1 MAWRNFMPSTNI
13 NINQKMQDLV
23 DRPANQAAEVPVNK
37 NKGKLKKV
45 LIICSKGKLE
55 DVYAALLLANG
66 ALSEGIDAKMFFTF
80 FGLEAITKKHA
91 DHLHTA
97 AVGNPPF
104 LPAMPTMVAGLPGF
118 EAFASYM
125 MKKEIDKLDM
135 PQVSEFL
142 QMIEEGGGEIYACKL
157 AVDMFHLKKEDLLDE
172 VKGIITVG
180 DMYALADGEGT
191 QIIFI

>member
-1 MAWRNFMPSTNI
+1 MIDVLDKPTT
-13 NINQKMQDLV
+13 QV
-23 DRPANQAAEVPVNK
+23 AEVPVDK

-55 DVYAALLLANG
+55 DVYAALVMANG
-66 ALSEGIDAKMFFTF
+66 ALMEGLEAKMFFTF
-80 FGLEAITKKHA
+80 FGLEAITKKNA

-97 AVGNPPF
+97 TVGNPAFMPG
-104 LPAMPTMVAGLPGF
+104 MPTMVAGLPGM

-125 MKKEIDKLDM
+125 MRKEMDKLDI
-135 PQVSEFL
+135 PNVTEFV
-142 QMIEEGGGEIYACKL
+142 QMIDAGGGEIYACKL
-157 AVDMFHLKKEDLLDE
+157 AADMFHLKQEDFLDE

-180 DMYALADGEGT
+180 DMYALAEGEGT